1 MKEDYYRLLSADS
14 LIKILTQIRREHPE
28 MSYRK
33 LSALIGLPAN
43 RGASLSYFIN
53 GRTSDPTLK
62 SLKRYT
68 EMTHEFQK
76 FYTNTTELNE
86 YINILKPTKWREYW
100 MDLHGTP
107 VDFDEFCKDSNISY
121 QSIHNYVGKK
131 MLAIYPR
138 YMTAVAFTAYTKY
151 RTQQIEEIAK
161 YRRQETVNFN
171 PLGKKLQDI
180 EKATQ
185 DFWRHKNGT

>member
-1 MKEDYYRLLSADS
+1 MTEDYYKLLSADS
-14 LIKILTQIRREHPE
+14 LINILTQIKREHPE

-43 RGASLSYFIN
+43 RGANLSYFIN

-68 EMTHEFQK
+68 EMAHEFQK
-76 FYTNTTELNE
+76 FYTNTKDLNE
-86 YINILKPTKWREYW
+86 YINILKPEKWRQYW
-100 MDLHGTP
+100 LDLHGTP
-107 VDFDEFCKDSNISY
+107 VDFDEFCKGSSISY
-121 QSIHNYVGKK
+121 QSVHNYVGKK
-131 MLAIYPR
+131 RLAIYPR

-151 RTQQIEEIAK
+151 RTQQMEEIAK

-185 DFWRHKNGT
+185 DFWREKNGT

>member
-1 MKEDYYRLLSADS
+1 MSEDYYRLLSADS
-14 LIKILTQIRREHPE
+14 LINILTCIRKEHPE

-43 RGASLSYFIN
+43 RGANLSYFIN

-68 EMTHEFQK
+68 DMAHEFQK
-76 FYTNTTELNE
+76 FYTNTVQYNE
-86 YINILKPTKWREYW
+86 YIQILKPSKWRDYW
-100 MDLHGTP
+100 MDLSGTP
-107 VDFDEFCKDSNISY
+107 VDFDEFCQDSTVSY

-131 MLAIYPR
+131 RLAIYPR

-151 RTQQIEEIAK
+151 RAKQIEEIAK
-161 YRRQETVNFN
+161 YRKQEPVNFN
-171 PLGKKLQDI
+171 PMGKKLQDK
-180 EKATQ
+180 EKAIQ
-185 DFWRHKNGT
+185 DFWRYKNGA